1 MAGEQASKALTL
13 STTLNFMAQFESIRF
28 QPSRPLLKELSA
40 DRLNTILTEIRK
52 NRPKGERGIT
62 VRQSGDGTYIGLA
75 AALPKGGGGGS
86 AASPQPWD
94 LVARRDPDAD
104 PEDENP
110 SYLVTV
116 RPGTL
121 NGFLPSNW
129 DIEQNLSSS
138 GTVYFAKA
146 VVATDGQAMVGVTIV
161 IDETP
166 PTAQVAQLFGIA
178 GTIEIVFGIF
188 SEGRVYRTIGAGNIN
203 ASPKLWLTTERQ
215 TPPAAGEL
223 PFAQYFFFR

>member
-1 MAGEQASKALTL
+1 
-13 STTLNFMAQFESIRF
+13 MAQFDGIRF
-28 QPSRPLLKELSA
+28 QPNRSLLKELSA

-62 VRQSGDGTYIGLA
+62 VRHSGDGTYIGLA
-75 AALPKGGGGGS
+75 ASLPRGGGGG
-86 AASPQPWD
+86 AANPQPWD
-94 LVARRDPDAD
+94 LIARRDPDAD

-110 SYLVTV
+110 DYLVTV

-129 DIEQNLSSS
+129 QIEARLSS
-138 GTVYFAKA
+138 GGAIYFAKA
-146 VVATDGQAMVGVTIV
+146 VVATDGQAMIGVQIV

-166 PTAQVAQLFGIA
+166 PLAQSAQPFGIDSN
-178 GTIEIVFGIF
+178 IEIVFGLF
-188 SEGRVYRTIGAGNIN
+188 SDGRAYRTIGNGNIN

-223 PFAQYFFFR
+223 PFLQYFFFR